1 MVFIPKKTAIQ
12 FVPIQQS
19 TLFLHE
25 AQHPE
30 GLCPA
35 RRLTAG
41 ACGVPH
47 PPAPQLGFHVGRG
60 RAAPVSLP
68 PTGLRLSG
76 VRVDA
81 ARAAA
86 EGASRGPAR
95 TAFYSRLN

>member
-41 ACGVPH
+41 ACGVP
-47 PPAPQLGFHVGRG
+47 PAPQLGFRIGRG

-68 PTGLRLSG
+68 RTGPS
-76 VRVDA
+76 
-81 ARAAA
+81 
-86 EGASRGPAR
+86 SRGSVTWPCADGFLL
-95 TAFYSRLN
+95 TS